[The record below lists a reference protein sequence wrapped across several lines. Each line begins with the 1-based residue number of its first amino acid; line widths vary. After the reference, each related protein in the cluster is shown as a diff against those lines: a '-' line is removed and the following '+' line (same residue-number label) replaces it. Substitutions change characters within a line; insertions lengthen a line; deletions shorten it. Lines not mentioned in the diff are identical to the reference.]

1 MLFLFDLDIWFQS
14 TPALHTVNIAN
25 LVLVSQRLMKTKEA
39 LEFQQGK
46 TSLFPSLYLSV
57 MEADSFAS
65 RNNRLSGTR
74 GGKSDVEVVDAWVKG
89 ELLAPQRRRLYRY
102 AQKRHNQLPTTPSWK
117 SPPIGIPAYA
127 FEMEGRSRQMGW
139 CLAFLIHKTINDYI
153 EVPEP
158 TTSQ

>member
-57 MEADSFAS
+57 MEADSLAS

-74 GGKSDVEVVDAWVKG
+74 GGKSDVEVVDA
-89 ELLAPQRRRLYRY
+89 
-102 AQKRHNQLPTTPSWK
+102 
-117 SPPIGIPAYA
+117 
-127 FEMEGRSRQMGW
+127 
-139 CLAFLIHKTINDYI
+139 
-153 EVPEP
+153 
-158 TTSQ
+158 